1 MLLWC
6 RCACC
11 SGVPGVMLLWCTW
24 CRVALVYLV
33 SCCLWCTWCHVAS
46 GVPGVMLPLVYLVSC
61 CSGVPGVILPL
72 VYLVS
77 CCSGVPGVILP
88 LVYLVSCC
96 LWCTWCHVASG
107 VPGVMLLWCTWCHL
121 ASGVPGVMLL
131 WCTWCHVASGV
142 PGVMLPLVYL
152 VSCCL
157 WLCTCIC
164 PMGGGME
171 TSSSHPSTHT
181 ALYGWAWRLHPPI
194 PPHTRPCRMIFPCC
208 LVLSTVFG
216 GMALF
221 AAAVCYLLVCSV
233 SHGSLPPML
242 PCYLPTNQTFPNL
255 CDTCTNICMS
265 NVVIHVC
272 LAKYTHT
279 HTHTHTTYTHMHTH
293 THIHTHTHTHTPHTH
308 TTYTCRICH

>member
-6 RCACC
+6 KCACC
-11 SGVPGVMLLWCTW
+11 SGVGVHVALVYLVSCCLWCTW
-24 CRVALVYLV
+24 CHVALVYLV

-61 CSGVPGVILPL
+61 C
-72 VYLVS
+72 
-77 CCSGVPGVILP
+77 
-88 LVYLVSCC
+88 
-96 LWCTWCHVASG
+96 
-107 VPGVMLLWCTWCHL
+107 
-121 ASGVPGVMLL
+121 L

-157 WLCTCIC
+157 WCTWCHVASGC
-164 PMGGGME
+164 AHAFALWVGAWRL
-171 TSSSHPSTHT
+171 HPPIPPH
-181 ALYGWAWRLHPPI
+181 YGWAWRLHPPI
-194 PPHTRPCRMIFPCC
+194 PPHTWPCRMIFPCC

-279 HTHTHTTYTHMHTH
+279 HTHTTYTHMHTH
-293 THIHTHTHTHTPHTH
+293 THTHIHTHTHTPHTH